1 MPHHVKSS
9 HRQSSAATASEG
21 HAALLATLADG
32 AWHTEEALAEVI
44 DAEPARVRDHLAG
57 LSGMGLEMESDPG
70 KGVRLPRPLELL
82 GEDRIRSR
90 ISADILRQ
98 TARLE
103 VLTELDSTNA
113 HLLGAPAP
121 APGNLTVAL
130 AEFQHAGRGRRGRT
144 WNMPLGSGIG
154 LSVSWSF
161 ADTPGELPALSL
173 AAGVV
178 TRRVIKAVSGRAP
191 ALKWPN
197 DLVWDH
203 RKLGGILVETA
214 PRKSG
219 ACRVVVG
226 VGLNVSMDSG
236 TLESVGEQPNSAI
249 DLQTMTNG
257 SPPSRNNLAARLI
270 EGYFEMFSTFEESG
284 FRAYYESFRE
294 ADYLRRQPVTVI
306 DGPNCLSG
314 TAEGVD
320 SSGALI
326 LMTATG
332 SHRIVSGDVTVRP
345 VQ

>member
-1 MPHHVKSS
+1 MPHHVESS
-9 HRQSSAATASEG
+9 HDHAPATIATEG
-21 HAALLATLADG
+21 RAALLAVLADG

-44 DAEPARVRDHLAG
+44 DAEPGHVRDHLAG
-57 LSGMGLEMESDPG
+57 LTGMGLGMESDPG

-82 GEDRIRSR
+82 EADRIRSR
-90 ISADILRQ
+90 VCAHVLQ
-98 TARLE
+98 HTARIE
-103 VLTELDSTNA
+103 VFTELNSTNA
-113 HLLGAPAP
+113 CLLGAPAP
-121 APGNLTVAL
+121 ARGNLTAAL

-154 LSVSWSF
+154 LSVGWSF
-161 ADTPGELPALSL
+161 AETPGNLPALSL

-178 TRRVIKAVSGRAP
+178 TRRVIKAVSGNAP

-214 PRKSG
+214 ARRGGS
-219 ACRVVVG
+219 CHVVVG
-226 VGLNVSMDSG
+226 VGLNVSVDGERLQALGEHPGSAVD
-236 TLESVGEQPNSAI
+236 LE
-249 DLQTMTNG
+249 TMTNAR
-257 SPPSRNNLAARLI
+257 PPPRNDLAARLI
-270 EGYFEMFSTFEESG
+270 EGYFEMFGTFEESG
-284 FRAYYESFRE
+284 FGAYHASFRE
-294 ADYLRRQPVTVI
+294 ADYLRRRPVTVI
-306 DGPNCLSG
+306 DGSKHLSG